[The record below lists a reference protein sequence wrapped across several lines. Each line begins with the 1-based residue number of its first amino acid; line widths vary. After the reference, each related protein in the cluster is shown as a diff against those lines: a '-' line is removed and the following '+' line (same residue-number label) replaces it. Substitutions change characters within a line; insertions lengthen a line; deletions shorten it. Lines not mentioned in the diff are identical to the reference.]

1 MTLAALGPVGLWSM
15 ALEGVPFAVERD
27 ALAELDEQGWPAI
40 WIPEAFGR
48 EAMAHAA
55 LALAA
60 TQHTTIATGIA
71 NQWARDAT
79 TMANGAAT
87 LAEAFP
93 GRFVLGVGVSHR
105 GTAKARGR
113 APEPSPLQA
122 VNAYLDGMD
131 AARFS
136 SIAPAEPVPVVLA
149 ALGPKMLKIAGERTR
164 GAHTYTSPVAHT
176 AMAREVLGVGP
187 LLAPELKVVLHPD
200 ADVARTTARAN
211 LAGPI
216 TLPNYRANL
225 LRSGFTDADLD
236 CGGSDALVDAL
247 VAWGDVD
254 AVVTRVREHHDAGAD
269 HVCLQVLPTGDGLPM
284 AEWRELAAAFC

>member
-1 MTLAALGPVGLWSM
+1 MTLTALGSVGLWSI
-15 ALEGVPFAVERD
+15 ALEGVRYAVERD
-27 ALAELDEQGWPAI
+27 ALTELDEQGWPAI

-60 TQHTTIATGIA
+60 TKHTTIATGIA

-93 GRFVLGVGVSHR
+93 GRFVLGIGVSHR

-113 APEPSPLQA
+113 VPESSPLQA
-122 VNAYLDGMD
+122 VRDYLDAME
-131 AARFS
+131 AARYS
-136 SIAPAEPVPVVLA
+136 GVAPAEQVPLVLA
-149 ALGPKMLKIAGERTR
+149 ALGPKMLQIAAERTA
-164 GAHTYTSPVAHT
+164 GAHTYTAPVAHT
-176 AMAREVLGVGP
+176 AMARDVLGSGP
-187 LLAPELKVVLHPD
+187 LLAPELRVVLHPD
-200 ADVARTTARAN
+200 PDVARATARAS
-211 LAGPI
+211 LPL
-216 TLPNYRANL
+216 TLPNYRSNL
-225 LRSGFTDADLD
+225 LRSGFSESDVDG
-236 CGGSDALVDAL
+236 GGSDRLVDAV

-254 AVVTRVREHHDAGAD
+254 AVVTRVREHPDAGAD
-269 HVCLQVLPTGDGLPM
+269 HVCLQVLPTGHGLPM